1 MTNYI
6 TKINQIITNIEQSP
20 NLGEF
25 ETVELPFKLVDAAWE
40 LMAFAYPP
48 QQLQQLADADPDT
61 LDAWGLALAATME
74 MQLQI
79 MGKWQQQLTSLPLPD
94 GLKAKITDGY
104 DKLGEIAANTSQ
116 LMADFDS
123 LLRQEKQLKEA
134 QAELHSLQQTAAELQ
149 QIQTE
154 LETGNMEQLRLE
166 IASLEA
172 ALAPERETLAS
183 LQQQKGELTA
193 EMSALKQQ
201 KERLMEAI
209 NYLNSGISGGE
220 RETMGLAREML
231 NIHEGLR
238 QELSASLASIL
249 ADVGSQQA
257 ELRRIKEQ
265 IQTAVQEFN
274 QYQRRVGEMQGYLQ
288 AHYQRDRELGQLL
301 PVNQQKVNN
310 LIDNIQQNLA
320 KLDSELAAARSVL
333 AESQQKITL
342 SF

>member
-6 TKINQIITNIEQSP
+6 TKINQIITNIEKSP
-20 NLGEF
+20 NLREF
-25 ETVELPFKLVDAAWE
+25 ETVELPFKLVEATWE

-48 QQLQQLADADPDT
+48 QVLQQLGDTDPDT

-79 MGKWQQQLTSLPLPD
+79 VGKWQQQLTSLPLPE

-116 LMADFDS
+116 FMADFDQ

-134 QAELHSLQQTAAELQ
+134 QEELHRLQQTAAELQ

-154 LETGNMEQLRLE
+154 LETANLEQLRGE
-166 IASLEA
+166 IATLA
-172 ALAPERETLAS
+172 AAIEPERETLAA
-183 LQQQKGELTA
+183 LQEQKENLAGEMA
-193 EMSALKQQ
+193 AISQQ
-201 KERLMEAI
+201 KERLMEGI
-209 NYLNSGISGGE
+209 NYLKSGISGGE
-220 RETMGLAREML
+220 RETIGLAREML

-238 QELSASLASIL
+238 QDLSVSLASIL
-249 ADVGSQQA
+249 ADVGSQQG

-288 AHYQRDRELGQLL
+288 AHFQRDRELGQLL
-301 PVNQQKVNN
+301 PVDQQKVNN

-320 KLDSELAAARSVL
+320 QMDGELAAARSVL

>member
-1 MTNYI
+1 MTNYL
-6 TKINQIITNIEQSP
+6 TKINQIITKIQES
-20 NLGEF
+20 LHLREF

-79 MGKWQQQLTSLPLPD
+79 VGKWQQQLTSLPLPE

-116 LMADFDS
+116 FMADFDQ
-123 LLRQEKQLKEA
+123 LLRQEKQLKDA
-134 QAELHSLQQTAAELQ
+134 QEEFHRLQQTAAELQ

-154 LETGNMEQLRLE
+154 LETGNMEQLRGE
-166 IASLEA
+166 IATLA
-172 ALAPERETLAS
+172 AAIEPQRETLAS
-183 LQQQKGELTA
+183 LQEQKGELTA
-193 EMSALKQQ
+193 EMAALKQQ
-201 KERLMEAI
+201 KERLMEGI
-209 NYLNSGISGGE
+209 NYLKSGISGEE

-231 NIHEGLR
+231 NIHQGLR

-257 ELRRIKEQ
+257 ELRHIKEQ
-265 IQTAVQEFN
+265 IKTAVQEFN

-301 PVNQQKVNN
+301 PVDQQKVNN

-320 KLDSELAAARSVL
+320 QLDSELAAARSVL